1 MCSGHQLNL
10 LGMCLKILNILRI
23 LILSIHV
30 YYNVQLIT
38 LDDIHF
44 YSSGIMGLPGL
55 NGPLF
60 ALKFLALKNST
71 TALLLATEV
80 REKCLVTRLF

>member
-10 LGMCLKILNILRI
+10 LGMRLKILNINILRI

-44 YSSGIMGLPGL
+44 YSSGITWSKWTSLCSKISGSEEF
-55 NGPLF
+55 N
-60 ALKFLALKNST
+60 NSI
-71 TALLLATEV
+71 ATGH
-80 REKCLVTRLF
+80 